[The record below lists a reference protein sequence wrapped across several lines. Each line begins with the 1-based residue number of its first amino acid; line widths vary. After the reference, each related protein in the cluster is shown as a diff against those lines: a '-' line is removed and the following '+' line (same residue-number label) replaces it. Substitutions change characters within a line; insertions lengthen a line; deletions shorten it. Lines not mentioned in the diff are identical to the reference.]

1 MRTGTTTMME
11 INSAQKN
18 NKMKYTHELI
28 TMIFIHHEILKS
40 HIDKGEKIK
49 YHLCMKLYRCEIIMM
64 IMWGKNNILQS
75 YRTRVVLKYCIVS

>member
-28 TMIFIHHEILKS
+28 TMIFIHHEIFKS
-40 HIDKGEKIK
+40 HIGKGEKIK
-49 YHLCMKLYRCEIIMM
+49 YLCMKLY
-64 IMWGKNNILQS
+64 
-75 YRTRVVLKYCIVS
+75 